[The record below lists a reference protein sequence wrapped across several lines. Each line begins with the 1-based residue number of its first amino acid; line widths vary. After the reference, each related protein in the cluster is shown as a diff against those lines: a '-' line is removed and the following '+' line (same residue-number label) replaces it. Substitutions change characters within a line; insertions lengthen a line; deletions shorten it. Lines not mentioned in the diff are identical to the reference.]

1 MKMESINIDG
11 EFDKFINIIRET
23 KNSFY
28 AEKKVYFV
36 ERLAQ
41 LEAIKTEF
49 DAIDLSDESNYFD
62 YEIKSHRP
70 VYEYLGVISSYDSE
84 KEKMLSIIKQMD
96 EKLASYANHM
106 DDTKKISS
114 IAEQLDIIKK
124 DFLLDSKL
132 NLTDKERL
140 GNYLMEFEQVS
151 DVNMTIPT
159 EHDHLIESMISF
171 QSGNIFEYIDINCTT
186 KITTKNMSTNNI
198 IHTNEYRC

>member
-1 MKMESINIDG
+1 MKMESINIKG

-28 AEKKVYFV
+28 TEKRAYFV
-36 ERLAQ
+36 EKLAQ

-49 DAIDLSDESNYFD
+49 DAIDLSDESNFFNYK
-62 YEIKSHRP
+62 IKSHRP
-70 VYEYLGVISSYDSE
+70 VYEYLEVISSYDSE

-96 EKLASYANHM
+96 EKLASYANHL

-114 IAEQLDIIKK
+114 IAEQLDIIKN
-124 DFLLDSKL
+124 DFLVNSKS

-159 EHDHLIESMISF
+159 EYDRLIESMISF

-186 KITTKNMSTNNI
+186 TITTTNMSTNKI
-198 IHTNEYRC
+198 IDTSEYRC

>member
-1 MKMESINIDG
+1 MKMESINIKG

-28 AEKKVYFV
+28 TGKRAYFV
-36 ERLAQ
+36 EKLAQ

-49 DAIDLSDESNYFD
+49 DTIDLSDESNFFNYK
-62 YEIKSHRP
+62 IKSHRP
-70 VYEYLGVISSYDSE
+70 VYEYLEVISSYDSE

-96 EKLASYANHM
+96 EKLASYANHL

-114 IAEQLDIIKK
+114 IAEQLDIIKN
-124 DFLLDSKL
+124 DFLVNSKS
-132 NLTDKERL
+132 NLTDKARL

-151 DVNMTIPT
+151 DINITIPT
-159 EHDHLIESMISF
+159 EYDRLIESMISF

-198 IHTNEYRC
+198 IYTNEYRC